1 VKSEK
6 RGVIP
11 AARTAFRFRISQLH
25 SSHASTLSIVAIAIL
40 LSGCTHH
47 VYSPPPP
54 APPPSATQPGAS
66 RPAPS
71 RPSSAPPHG
80 QPAIPGEYVEEGV
93 ASWYGDPFNGHRT
106 SNGEIYDMYQFTA
119 AHRTLPFGAVLRVTN
134 LSNGKQTEV
143 RINDRGPFVGNR
155 IIDLSLSAA
164 RAIDMVGP
172 GTAQVR
178 IEMLGGPSPTV
189 GAFGVQVGAFLV
201 KENAD
206 ALRDRLATQFS
217 PVIVVPYDSPNGQ
230 YFRVRVG
237 RVASE
242 GAAGDIA
249 NQLRAAGQSY
259 TFVVR
264 LDN

>member
-1 VKSEK
+1 MKSEQ
-6 RGVIP
+6 RGVF
-11 AARTAFRFRISQLH
+11 AATRTAFRFRISQLH
-25 SSHASTLSIVAIAIL
+25 SSRASKLSIVAIAVLI
-40 LSGCTHH
+40 SGCTHH
-47 VYSPPPP
+47 AYSPPPP
-54 APPPSATQPGAS
+54 APPPSATQPGAT
-66 RPAPS
+66 RPSPS
-71 RPSSAPPHG
+71 RPSGAPPHG
-80 QPAIPGEYVEEGV
+80 QPVIPGEYVEEGV

-143 RINDRGPFVGNR
+143 RVNDRGPFVGNR

-206 ALRDRLATQFS
+206 ALRDRLAVQFS
-217 PVIVVPYDSPNGQ
+217 PVIVVPYDSPNGP

-237 RVASE
+237 RVATE
-242 GAAGDIA
+242 VAAGDIA

>member
-1 VKSEK
+1 MQPARAAAWRITSRSSTWQSTFLRASSFVSAA
-6 RGVIP
+6 IALP
-11 AARTAFRFRISQLH
+11 AAGCSHHNYSTA
-25 SSHASTLSIVAIAIL
+25 
-40 LSGCTHH
+40 
-47 VYSPPPP
+47 PP
-54 APPPSATQPGAS
+54 APPPTATQPSTS
-66 RPAPS
+66 RPP
-71 RPSSAPPHG
+71 RPSPPPPRG
-80 QPAIPGEYVEEGV
+80 KPAIPGEYVEEGV

-119 AHRTLPFGAVLRVTN
+119 AHRTLPFGVVLRVTN

-164 RAIDMVGP
+164 RAIEMVGP

-178 IEMLGGPSPTV
+178 IEMLSGPSPV
-189 GAFGVQVGAFLV
+189 GGFFGVQVGAFLA

-206 ALRDRLATQFS
+206 ALRDRLAVQF
-217 PVIVVPYDSPNGQ
+217 PPAIVVPYDSPNGQ
-230 YFRVRVG
+230 YFRVRVA
-237 RVASE
+237 RVPSK
-242 GAAGDIA
+242 AAAADLA

>member
-1 VKSEK
+1 MTL
-6 RGVIP
+6 R
-11 AARTAFRFRISQLH
+11 RLAFRIRAGDFATLASGGLFRPLY
-25 SSHASTLSIVAIAIL
+25 LVL
-40 LSGCTHH
+40 LFLAMTGGCAHRKYATA
-47 VYSPPPP
+47 PP
-54 APPPSATQPGAS
+54 APTPQPN
-66 RPAPS
+66 PAPS
-71 RPSSAPPHG
+71 PGVPAAPSAPPAVAG
-80 QPAIPGEYVEEGV
+80 AYVEEGI
-93 ASWYGDPFNGHRT
+93 ASWYGIPFDGHRT

-143 RINDRGPFVGNR
+143 RVNDRGPFVGNR

-178 IEMLGGPSPTV
+178 IEMLGGPSPTA

-206 ALRDRLATQFS
+206 ALRDRLATEFS

-237 RVASE
+237 RVATE
-242 GAAGDIA
+242 AAAGDLA
-249 NQLRAAGQSY
+249 NQLRIAGQNY

-264 LDN
+264 LDD